1 MLKLPASAYNPLSA
15 LGAAIALVCALI
27 GLVLLTVG
35 VVFEEQHN
43 PYFGIFLYMALPAVL
58 VAGLLLIPIG
68 MARRRRRGPMEPGR
82 EWPVVDLN
90 RPGHR
95 NALLVFL
102 VGTILFLTLSAVG
115 SYEAYHYSESVEF
128 CGTTCHQVMEPE
140 HTTYQYGPHARVAC
154 ASCHIGEGADWFV
167 KSKLSGVYQIYA
179 TARNIYPRPIETP
192 IRNLRPAQETC
203 ERCHW
208 PQMAF
213 GAQQRRNTHYAYDEA
228 NTPWTVDILIKTGGG
243 DPALGQSSGIHWH
256 MNIGVEVEYIAR
268 DAERQDIPWVR
279 VTDRHTGEVTLYQSE
294 SSPLSAEELAA
305 AEPRVMDCVDCHNR
319 PSHVFHSPDEAI
331 DLALRSGAIDPE
343 LPSIKRVA
351 VEAMAA
357 EYATVEEAREGIAST
372 VASFYRDEH
381 GEVFERRRAA
391 VEEAVTGVQDAYAR
405 NIFPKMNARWSVYPS
420 NAGHFDSIGCMRC
433 HAGDHVSEEGQR
445 VTNDC
450 TACHTILAQGAGE
463 EIARASTGE
472 GLEFV
477 HPEDIA
483 DMWREVGCWE
493 CHQGVQP

>member
-1 MLKLPASAYNPLSA
+1 
-15 LGAAIALVCALI
+15 
-27 GLVLLTVG
+27 
-35 VVFEEQHN
+35 
-43 PYFGIFLYMALPAVL
+43 
-58 VAGLLLIPIG
+58 
-68 MARRRRRGPMEPGR
+68 
-82 EWPVVDLN
+82 
-90 RPGHR
+90 
-95 NALLVFL
+95 
-102 VGTILFLTLSAVG
+102 
-115 SYEAYHYSESVEF
+115 
-128 CGTTCHQVMEPE
+128 
-140 HTTYQYGPHARVAC
+140 
-154 ASCHIGEGADWFV
+154 
-167 KSKLSGVYQIYA
+167 
-179 TARNIYPRPIETP
+179 
-192 IRNLRPAQETC
+192 
-203 ERCHW
+203 
-208 PQMAF
+208 MAF
-213 GAQQRRNTHYAYDEA
+213 GAQQRRYTHYAYDEA
-228 NTPWTVDILIKTGGG
+228 STPWTVDLLIKTGGG

-294 SSPLSAEELAA
+294 GSPLSADEIAA

-331 DLALRSGAIDPE
+331 DLALRSGAIDAE

-351 VEAMAA
+351 VEAMAG
-357 EYATVEEAREGIAST
+357 EYATPEEAREGIASA
-372 VASFYRDEH
+372 VASYYREEQ

-391 VEEAVTGVQDAYAR
+391 VEEAVAGVQDAYAR

-450 TACHTILAQGAGE
+450 TACHTILAQGAGD